1 MLEGKDLPS
10 RNLISKGAFAEMIEW
25 EKIFYGLSLPENH
38 GMNVTNASSSPFGSL
53 SATPA
58 STNSTNSTMR
68 PDGTPWRNL
77 KFADICKQFNFTKF
91 DENDKEEYIPPPAC
105 SSSQKPLDFIFVKQD
120 NSYHL
125 SDYAT
130 DAHLLHKVRTGKGDP
145 KIFYGF
151 NSMFI
156 NLIFAGTYP

>member
-91 DENDKEEYIPPPAC
+91 DENDKEEYIPPPAS
-105 SSSQKPLDFIFVKQD
+105 SSSQKP
-120 NSYHL
+120 
-125 SDYAT
+125 
-130 DAHLLHKVRTGKGDP
+130 
-145 KIFYGF
+145 
-151 NSMFI
+151 
-156 NLIFAGTYP
+156 

>member
-1 MLEGKDLPS
+1 M
-10 RNLISKGAFAEMIEW
+10 ISKGAFEERIGW
-25 EKIFYGLSLPENH
+25 EKILCGHSLPENH
-38 GMNVTNASSSPFGSL
+38 GMHVPNPSPSPFGPL
-53 SATPA
+53 STPPA
-58 STNSTNSTMR
+58 STNSKNSTMR